1 MYKKRHET
9 SSPSGVLPLSAFAL
23 QRPPAPDQG
32 LTIAGMVGR
41 PVLFRN
47 GPLQPLDGP
56 RSLERVFLAVE
67 AMHLDAAVVWHHFL
81 ETQMGERSEMQ
92 QFADRQLDAD
102 FVFSGCHLQ
111 LAGVVS
117 PPPAGGADGPAEH
130 PHPGLVSMNALFVG
144 RPARERPYRFDGLR
158 NVVRGSLARR
168 LIV

>member
-1 MYKKRHET
+1 MGDDAPSSLSFKKRHET
-9 SSPSGVLPLSAFAL
+9 SSPSGVLPLSACAL
-23 QRPPAPDQG
+23 QRPPVPDQG

-102 FVFSGCHLQ
+102 LSSPGVICSLQ
-111 LAGVVS
+111 ASYPRRQQAAPTAS
-117 PPPAGGADGPAEH
+117 PKIQSRAW
-130 PHPGLVSMNALFVG
+130 
-144 RPARERPYRFDGLR
+144 YR
-158 NVVRGSLARR
+158 
-168 LIV
+168 